1 MPNVNR
7 PAFRDIVGGLAVTA
21 LGVTFLIGALG
32 LDLGTTHRMGP
43 GYFPLV
49 VAVTA
54 IVIGLLNA
62 VLGSSPTGVPPE
74 SVAWQPL
81 VGVLAAIAAFATIVG
96 PFGLVPAV
104 VTAVLLSSLGD
115 RSSRVP
121 GALVLALV
129 AALGAWLTFR
139 VGLDFPLPAF
149 RLPS

>member
-7 PAFRDIVGGLAVTA
+7 RAIRGVVGGLGVTA

-54 IVIGLLNA
+54 IIIGLLNA
-62 VLGSSPTGVPPE
+62 VLDSSPAGVPPE

-81 VGVLAAIAAFATIVG
+81 VAVLAAIAAFATIVG
-96 PFGLVPAV
+96 RFGLVPAV
-104 VTAVLLSSLGD
+104 VAAVLLSSLGD
-115 RSSRVP
+115 RSSRLP
-121 GALVLALV
+121 GALVLAVV

-139 VGLDFPLPAF
+139 VGLDLQLPAF